1 MLFLSSEMIG
11 KSQNSLYKN
20 QLFLMKF
27 DSVLVRDAIADIAG
41 WLLLKKEEYLS
52 CISNFL

>member
-1 MLFLSSEMIG
+1 MIG
-11 KSQNSLYKN
+11 KSQNSLLKN

-41 WLLLKKEEYLS
+41 WLLLKKEYLS

>member
-1 MLFLSSEMIG
+1 MIG